1 MNKILIKNGIVI
13 TVDPADTVWQKG
25 WLLIA
30 DDRIEAMGEGDA
42 PAAEEGWQV
51 IDAKDKAVLPGI
63 VDVHTHVCGSLFKG
77 MTEDAHNGF
86 YGFALPMERLLT
98 PENTYTLSL
107 LGTAECLMAGVTC
120 INDIYHYMRDTARA
134 VRQLGIR
141 GVLAHK
147 IIETDLAKIQFNDYT
162 RIPQEANAR
171 VEENIRLIEEYH
183 NTGNGRI
190 TCKFGPHA
198 TDTISVELAK
208 RIAELGRQYGVG
220 FHTHVAQKPQEV
232 NFLKETYGLTPVEYL
247 CETGLMGSNL
257 TAAHCVYITDN
268 DIRLLAEGGCT
279 VAHCAEMSGKRG
291 NLMPVKKMYDAGVKV
306 SFGTD
311 WVTMDP
317 WTAMRTAIIVDR
329 IGGCGLDDMNA
340 RIALR
345 KSTIE
350 PAIHLG
356 LGDRIGS
363 LEVGKQADLI
373 MMDLNTP
380 RLRPVFDEPIPSLV
394 YNANGADVDTVMV
407 AGEILVQNKTLLK
420 ANMSELLQDAQ
431 KVATELYDAYRAG
444 R

>member
-1 MNKILIKNGIVI
+1 MKKILIKNGIII

-25 WLLIA
+25 WILINGNC
-30 DDRIEAMGEGDA
+30 IEALGEGDA
-42 PAAEEGWQV
+42 PEAQEGWQV
-51 IDAKDKAVLPGI
+51 IDAKNKAVLPGI

-107 LGTAECLMAGVTC
+107 LGAAECLMAGVTC

-134 VRQLGIR
+134 VRQLGLR

-147 IIETDLAKIQFNDYT
+147 IIETDLARIQFGDYS
-162 RIPQEANAR
+162 RIPDEANAR

-183 NTGNGRI
+183 QTGDGRI
-190 TCKFGPHA
+190 ICKFGPHA

-208 RIAELGRQYGVG
+208 RIVDLGHHYGVG

-232 NFLKETYGLTPVEYL
+232 AFLKETYGLTPVEYL
-247 CETGLMGSNL
+247 WETGLMRQNL
-257 TAAHCVYITDN
+257 TAAHCVYTTDN

-329 IGGCGLDDMNA
+329 IGGCGLDDINA

-345 KSTIE
+345 KSTID

-356 LGDRIGS
+356 LGDKIGS
-363 LEVGKQADLI
+363 LETGKQADIILV
-373 MMDLNTP
+373 DLDTP
-380 RLRPVFDEPIPSLV
+380 RLRPVFDAPIPTLV

-420 ANMSELLQDAQ
+420 ANMAELLQDAQ
-431 KVATELYDAYRAG
+431 QVASGLYDDYRAG

>member
-1 MNKILIKNGIVI
+1 
-13 TVDPADTVWQKG
+13 
-25 WLLIA
+25 
-30 DDRIEAMGEGDA
+30 
-42 PAAEEGWQV
+42 
-51 IDAKDKAVLPGI
+51 
-63 VDVHTHVCGSLFKG
+63 
-77 MTEDAHNGF
+77 
-86 YGFALPMERLLT
+86 
-98 PENTYTLSL
+98 
-107 LGTAECLMAGVTC
+107 
-120 INDIYHYMRDTARA
+120 
-134 VRQLGIR
+134 
-141 GVLAHK
+141 
-147 IIETDLAKIQFNDYT
+147 
-162 RIPQEANAR
+162 
-171 VEENIRLIEEYH
+171 
-183 NTGNGRI
+183 
-190 TCKFGPHA
+190 
-198 TDTISVELAK
+198 
-208 RIAELGRQYGVG
+208 
-220 FHTHVAQKPQEV
+220 
-232 NFLKETYGLTPVEYL
+232 
-247 CETGLMGSNL
+247 
-257 TAAHCVYITDN
+257 
-268 DIRLLAEGGCT
+268 
-279 VAHCAEMSGKRG
+279 MSGKRG

-420 ANMSELLQDAQ
+420 ADMGELLRDAQ